1 MNNGLYI
8 STTGLLLNQRR
19 MDAVANNLANANTTG
34 FKRDIVISESFPEIL
49 TSKINDKDF
58 KTLRAF
64 KGVEV
69 NQDGDVYQLSVNNGY
84 FRVKTPVG
92 IGYPQELKFTVDDD
106 GYLKTY
112 YRDKNDNLKSDGE
125 NYIMGKKGIIKV
137 EDKNITIDN
146 QGNVLSNGQI
156 IDNLVTFAPM
166 NVIGTTNRGV
176 RLDKVV
182 IDFTQGNLI
191 ETGNK
196 LDFAL
201 KGDGFFKVQDGDRT
215 LYTRDGTFS
224 LNENGELI
232 TSEGYYVLGQYGSI
246 IVQGDDFTINEN
258 GEIIRDGQVIDK
270 LDIVDIDNKEYLR
283 KKGNNSYEILEG
295 VEPLETAFQGQVL
308 RGYLEGSNINTI
320 KEMVDMIS
328 ILRSYETSQKL
339 VQYQDEL
346 IGKVVSEVGRV

>member
-1 MNNGLYI
+1 
-8 STTGLLLNQRR
+8 

-49 TSKINDKDF
+49 TSKINDNSP
-58 KTLRAF
+58 TAPQAF

-69 NQDGDVYQLSVNNGY
+69 NQEGDVYQLSIDEGY
-84 FRVKTPVG
+84 FKVKTP
-92 IGYPQELKFTVDDD
+92 IGTGYARELKFTVDDD

-112 YRDKNDNLKSDGE
+112 YKDNNNNLKSDGE
-125 NYIMGKKGIIKV
+125 NYIMGKKGLIKV
-137 EDKNITIDN
+137 QEGNITIDK

-156 IDNLVTFAPM
+156 IDNLVTFPHI
-166 NVIGTTNRGV
+166 NVIGTTNRGA
-176 RLDKVV
+176 RLDKIA
-182 IDFTQGNLI
+182 IDFTQGNLM
-191 ETGNK
+191 ETGNN

-201 KGDGFFKVQDGDRT
+201 KGDGFFKIQAGDRT

-246 IVQGDDFTINEN
+246 VAQAGDFTINED
-258 GEIIRDGQVIDK
+258 GEIIRDGQIIDR

-283 KKGNNSYEILEG
+283 KEGNNLYKILEG
-295 VEPLETAFQGQVL
+295 VEPQETTFGGQVL

-328 ILRSYETSQKL
+328 ILRSYESSQRMVK
-339 VQYQDEL
+339 YQDEL
-346 IGKVVSEVGRV
+346 IGKVVNEVGRL